1 MNYFKNIILV
11 LTIISCHRD
20 PVLDNNNGP
29 IIKVSVFLSENCP
42 VAQYMTMPLISC
54 FEAFSSDSVIFVAYF
69 PNLLSDEESI
79 SNFSNKYSIPF
90 DCIDDNKGEMVSLFG
105 ATVYSE
111 VFVEYN
117 NTLIYSGMV
126 DDSYTEIGQWSP
138 PENNYLYNVLDQLLM
153 GNDLEFSSTTAIGC
167 II

>member
-1 MNYFKNIILV
+1 MNYFKNILLI
-11 LTIISCHRD
+11 LTIISCQRD
-20 PVLDNNNGP
+20 QVLDNNSST
-29 IIKVSVFLSENCP
+29 IKVSVFLSENCP
-42 VAQYMTMPLISC
+42 VAQYMTMPLITC
-54 FEAFSSDSVIFVAYF
+54 FEAFSSDSVEFVAYF
-69 PNLLSDEESI
+69 PNLLSNAESI

-90 DCIDDNKGEMVSLFG
+90 DCIDDNNGEMVSLLG

-126 DDSYTEIGQWSP
+126 DNSYTEIGQWSP
-138 PENNYLYNVLDQLLM
+138 PDNNYLYNVLDQLLT
-153 GNDLEFSSTTAIGC
+153 GNDLGFSSTTAIGC

>member
-1 MNYFKNIILV
+1 
-11 LTIISCHRD
+11 
-20 PVLDNNNGP
+20 
-29 IIKVSVFLSENCP
+29 
-42 VAQYMTMPLISC
+42 MPLITC
-54 FEAFSSDSVIFVAYF
+54 FEAFSSDSVEFVAYF
-69 PNLLSDEESI
+69 PNLLSNAESI

-90 DCIDDNKGEMVSLFG
+90 DCIDDNNGEMVSLLG

-126 DDSYTEIGQWSP
+126 DNSYTEIGQWSP
-138 PENNYLYNVLDQLLM
+138 PDNNYLYNVLDQLLT
-153 GNDLEFSSTTAIGC
+153 GNDLGFSSTTAIGC

>member
-1 MNYFKNIILV
+1 MNYFKNILLI
-11 LTIISCHRD
+11 LTIISCQRD
-20 PVLDNNNGP
+20 QVLDNNSST
-29 IIKVSVFLSENCP
+29 IKVSVFLSENCP
-42 VAQYMTMPLISC
+42 VAQYMTMPLINC
-54 FEAFSSDSVIFVAYF
+54 FEAFSSDSVVFVAYF
-69 PNLLSDEESI
+69 PNLLSNAESI

-90 DCIDDNKGEMVSLFG
+90 DCIDDNNGEMVSLLG

-126 DDSYTEIGQWSP
+126 DNSYTEIGQWGP
-138 PENNYLYNVLDQLLM
+138 PDNNYLYNVLDQLLT
-153 GNDLEFSSTTAIGC
+153 GNDLGFSSTTAIGC